1 MAHLYQLITPK
12 CFTLLESH
20 ESPLSD
26 GNFFCPVKHQISWV
40 GGPRTDFLHDLR
52 LRHMYLKPKTIKF
65 LKSSRPIEQ
74 ITNLATRWS
83 HLNCIWYLLSSGR
96 KSDHGVSKRWQ
107 VSGMG
112 SVWPKFPNF
121 TSLLFESFPSC
132 YVRDDWV
139 EYQTHHLSHIPCF
152 QTLRSAWA
160 LFQLCLFW
168 ASKVWWRVGT
178 SKIMRLLRNW
188 VLRMPLGFPPWSWHL
203 CYCLC
208 SQCCSLLCTL
218 RKV

>member
-1 MAHLYQLITPK
+1 MSREQMLHN
-12 CFTLLESH
+12 
-20 ESPLSD
+20 LSKVTSLWD
-26 GNFFCPVKHQISWV
+26 GV
-40 GGPRTDFLHDLR
+40 GLAKI
-52 LRHMYLKPKTIKF
+52 LKK
-65 LKSSRPIEQ
+65 
-74 ITNLATRWS
+74 
-83 HLNCIWYLLSSGR
+83 
-96 KSDHGVSKRWQ
+96 
-107 VSGMG
+107 
-112 SVWPKFPNF
+112 F

-139 EYQTHHLSHIPCF
+139 EYQAYRLSHIPCF
-152 QTLRSAWA
+152 QTLRSAWV

-178 SKIMRLLRNW
+178 SKIMRLLRNR